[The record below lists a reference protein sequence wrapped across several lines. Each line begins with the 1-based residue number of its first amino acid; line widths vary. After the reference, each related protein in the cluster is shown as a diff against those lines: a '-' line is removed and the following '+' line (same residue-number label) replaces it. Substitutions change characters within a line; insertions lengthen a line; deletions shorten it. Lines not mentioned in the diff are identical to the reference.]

1 MASSKSTDISVVGQV
16 TEITGNVS
24 GRGALRIEGKVSG
37 SVTVTGALEITAD
50 GRVTGDVSGESL
62 TLGGSLS
69 GDVDV
74 RGPVVIGPQA
84 AYQGTLRAGRVSLAA
99 GASFSGRIE
108 NDFELEL
115 SI

>member
-1 MASSKSTDISVVGQV
+1 MASSKSNDTSVIGQV

-37 SVTVTGALEITAD
+37 SVSVTGALEIAQD
-50 GRVTGDVSGESL
+50 AGVVGDVSAESL
-62 TLGGSLS
+62 ALGGTLT

-74 RGPVVIGPQA
+74 RGPVSVGAQA
-84 AYQGTLRAGRVSLAA
+84 AFQGTLRAGRVSLAS
-99 GASFSGRIE
+99 GASFQGRIE

>member
-1 MASSKSTDISVVGQV
+1 VIGQG

-24 GRGALRIEGKVSG
+24 GRGALRIEGRVSG
-37 SVTVTGALEITAD
+37 SVNVTGPLEVLADARVNGDVTGESLVLTGALT
-50 GRVTGDVSGESL
+50 
-62 TLGGSLS
+62 

-74 RGPVVIGPQA
+74 RGPVTVGAQA
-84 AYQGTLRAGRVSLAA
+84 SYQGTLRAARVSIVA
-99 GASFSGRIE
+99 GANFVGRIE